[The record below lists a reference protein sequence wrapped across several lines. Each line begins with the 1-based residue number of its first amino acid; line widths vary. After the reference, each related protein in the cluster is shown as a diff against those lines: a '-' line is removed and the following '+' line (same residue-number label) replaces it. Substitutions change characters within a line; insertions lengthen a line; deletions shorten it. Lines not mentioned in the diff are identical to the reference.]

1 MINLS
6 ISDRNARANDKNRI
20 GSEANYCLLTRIRTN
35 EDLYCYIYMF
45 GLFKKKSDKE
55 KLEDQYEKLLA
66 ETHKLST
73 VNRTASYAKAAEA
86 DAVLKKIEAME

>member
-6 ISDRNARANDKNRI
+6 ISDRNGRANDKNRI
-20 GSEANYCLLTRIRTN
+20 GSEANYCFLARIRTN

-73 VNRTASYAKAAEA
+73 VNRTASDAKAAEA

>member
-6 ISDRNARANDKNRI
+6 ISDRNGRANDKNII

-73 VNRTASYAKAAEA
+73 VNRTASDAKAAEA